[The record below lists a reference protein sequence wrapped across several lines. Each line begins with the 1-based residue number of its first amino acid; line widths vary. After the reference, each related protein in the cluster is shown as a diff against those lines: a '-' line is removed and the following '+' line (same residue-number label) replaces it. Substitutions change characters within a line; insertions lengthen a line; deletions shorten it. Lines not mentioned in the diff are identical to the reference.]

1 VSDVRAPDALW
12 VECPTCAAKV
22 RAACYYQP
30 QAGGPYWPRDP
41 HPARVEAA
49 RAAQAASAGA
59 DRLWIQTVSGVAFP
73 LVDPTAADIRARDIA
88 HALAGINRFGGHLRC
103 YYSVAQHSVLAA
115 SLLWQRTR
123 DRRAT
128 LAALLHDAHEAY
140 TGDIKKPVKAYLE
153 QFAPGVIADL
163 EHRIDAAIAAWA
175 CLELGHGA
183 ADVRRLIK
191 TADLQLLFWE
201 RDRWM
206 PRPPR
211 PWFGEDTTIRLTVA
225 DFGVEAGS
233 PLLDPWSRDDAE
245 EAFRWCLDA
254 FMPDQPTLS
263 IPGRRLSHALGLA
276 FKGAV

>member
-1 VSDVRAPDALW
+1 MSDVLAPDALA
-12 VECPTCAAKV
+12 VSCDEPGCGACIGRGCV
-22 RAACYYQP
+22 RENSDSRA
-30 QAGGPYWPRDP
+30 P
-41 HPARVEAA
+41 HPSRVAKA
-49 RAAQAASAGA
+49 RAALASAA
-59 DRLWIQTVSGVAFP
+59 PRLWIQTVSGVAFP
-73 LVDPTAADIRARDIA
+73 LTNPSAADVRARDIA

-103 YYSVAQHSVLAA
+103 YYSVAQHSVLVAA
-115 SLLWQRTR
+115 LLWQRTR

-140 TGDIKKPVKAYLE
+140 TGDIKQPVKAYLE
-153 QFAPGVIADL
+153 QFAPGAIADL
-163 EHRIDAAIAAWA
+163 EQRIDAAIAAWA
-175 CLELGHGA
+175 QLELGQGA

-191 TADLQLLFWE
+191 TADLQILFWE

-245 EAFRWCLDA
+245 EAFRWALDA

-263 IPGRRLSHALGLA
+263 IPGRRLAHALATA
-276 FKGAV
+276 FKGAA

>member
-1 VSDVRAPDALW
+1 VNA
-12 VECPTCAAKV
+12 
-22 RAACYYQP
+22 
-30 QAGGPYWPRDP
+30 
-41 HPARVEAA
+41 
-49 RAAQAASAGA
+49 
-59 DRLWIQTVSGVAFP
+59 WIQTVSGVAFD
-73 LVDPTAADIRARDIA
+73 LDAPTPDQVRGHDLA
-88 HALAGINRFGGHLRC
+88 HALAGVNRFGGHLRV
-103 YYSVAQHSVLAA
+103 YYSVAQHSILAA
-115 SLLWQRTR
+115 ALLWQRTR
-123 DRRAT
+123 DRVAT

-140 TGDIKKPVKAYLE
+140 TGDIKAPVKAYLE
-153 QFAPGVIADL
+153 RFAPGAIADL
-163 EHRIDAAIAAWA
+163 ERQIDAAIAAWA
-175 CLELGHGA
+175 QLELGQGA

-191 TADLQLLFWE
+191 TADMQLLFWE

-245 EAFRWCLDA
+245 EAFRWALDA

-263 IPGRRLSHALGLA
+263 IPGRRLGAALGEA